1 CSSVN
6 RERFICPSP
15 DRNGLYQI
23 LEEVQGLR
31 SPYMGVAVQ
40 NEVQNQQRAQM
51 KTIDFNNEFC
61 FDIPNRMMSSA
72 PFLKRLE
79 LRELPRSFV

>member
-1 CSSVN
+1 FNIPMICSSVN

-31 SPYMGVAVQ
+31 SLTANNPPQVLLVASHLRSSLFQTFRRKKVQ
-40 NEVQNQQRAQM
+40 TKSPVRQ
-51 KTIDFNNEFC
+51 
-61 FDIPNRMMSSA
+61 
-72 PFLKRLE
+72 
-79 LRELPRSFV
+79 